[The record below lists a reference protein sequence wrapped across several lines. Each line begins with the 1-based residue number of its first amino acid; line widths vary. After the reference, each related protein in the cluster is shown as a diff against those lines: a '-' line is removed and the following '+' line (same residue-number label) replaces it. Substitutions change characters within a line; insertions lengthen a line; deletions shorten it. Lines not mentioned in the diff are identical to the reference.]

1 MKIVRYISI
10 CLLFTFIGSL
20 LPTKA
25 QDNPYKI
32 DHSLYLLYEEATKHR
47 NNATGLEI
55 ADTIYTK
62 AIRINDKKAQCLA
75 LTIPVIYYFNNGK
88 TELLEKAISR
98 LQEISRKNNYLQYYY
113 FGSIYK
119 VNYLMNTGNTLRALQ
134 EAELT
139 KEQAFADDYPYGI
152 STCLRMMGNIYFARR
167 ENRTALDYYQQS
179 LVYTQ
184 EKLPEQDI
192 SYIYWNISMLQQNLK
207 QYEAAYENAEKGI
220 KCAKTSTNKYA
231 CMLRKCTLLYA
242 LDREEEFKSYYQECL
257 KATEMVK
264 PEGMN

>member
-139 KEQAFADDYPYGI
+139 KEQAFADDYPLRYLHLPANDGKHLLCTQGKPDGTGLLPTIAGI
-152 STCLRMMGNIYFARR
+152 HTG
-167 ENRTALDYYQQS
+167 
-179 LVYTQ
+179 
-184 EKLPEQDI
+184 
-192 SYIYWNISMLQQNLK
+192 
-207 QYEAAYENAEKGI
+207 EA
-220 KCAKTSTNKYA
+220 
-231 CMLRKCTLLYA
+231 
-242 LDREEEFKSYYQECL
+242 
-257 KATEMVK
+257 
-264 PEGMN
+264 P

>member
-88 TELLEKAISR
+88 TESAGFRRYPERTTTCNI
-98 LQEISRKNNYLQYYY
+98 
-113 FGSIYK
+113 
-119 VNYLMNTGNTLRALQ
+119 TTLA
-134 EAELT
+134 AST
-139 KEQAFADDYPYGI
+139 KLI
-152 STCLRMMGNIYFARR
+152 T
-167 ENRTALDYYQQS
+167 
-179 LVYTQ
+179 
-184 EKLPEQDI
+184 
-192 SYIYWNISMLQQNLK
+192 
-207 QYEAAYENAEKGI
+207 
-220 KCAKTSTNKYA
+220 
-231 CMLRKCTLLYA
+231 
-242 LDREEEFKSYYQECL
+242 
-257 KATEMVK
+257 
-264 PEGMN
+264 

>member
-1 MKIVRYISI
+1 MKTVRYISI

-119 VNYLMNTGNTLRALQ
+119 LIT
-134 EAELT
+134 
-139 KEQAFADDYPYGI
+139 
-152 STCLRMMGNIYFARR
+152 
-167 ENRTALDYYQQS
+167 
-179 LVYTQ
+179 
-184 EKLPEQDI
+184 
-192 SYIYWNISMLQQNLK
+192 
-207 QYEAAYENAEKGI
+207 
-220 KCAKTSTNKYA
+220 
-231 CMLRKCTLLYA
+231 
-242 LDREEEFKSYYQECL
+242 
-257 KATEMVK
+257 
-264 PEGMN
+264 

>member
-88 TELLEKAISR
+88 R
-98 LQEISRKNNYLQYYY
+98 NYWRKQSAGFRRYPERTTTCN
-113 FGSIYK
+113 I
-119 VNYLMNTGNTLRALQ
+119 TTLA
-134 EAELT
+134 AST
-139 KEQAFADDYPYGI
+139 KLI
-152 STCLRMMGNIYFARR
+152 T
-167 ENRTALDYYQQS
+167 
-179 LVYTQ
+179 
-184 EKLPEQDI
+184 
-192 SYIYWNISMLQQNLK
+192 
-207 QYEAAYENAEKGI
+207 
-220 KCAKTSTNKYA
+220 
-231 CMLRKCTLLYA
+231 
-242 LDREEEFKSYYQECL
+242 
-257 KATEMVK
+257 
-264 PEGMN
+264 

>member
-88 TELLEKAISR
+88 TELLESNQQASGDIP
-98 LQEISRKNNYLQYYY
+98 
-113 FGSIYK
+113 
-119 VNYLMNTGNTLRALQ
+119 
-134 EAELT
+134 
-139 KEQAFADDYPYGI
+139 KEQLPAI
-152 STCLRMMGNIYFARR
+152 L
-167 ENRTALDYYQQS
+167 LLWQHLQS
-179 LVYTQ
+179 
-184 EKLPEQDI
+184 
-192 SYIYWNISMLQQNLK
+192 
-207 QYEAAYENAEKGI
+207 
-220 KCAKTSTNKYA
+220 
-231 CMLRKCTLLYA
+231 
-242 LDREEEFKSYYQECL
+242 
-257 KATEMVK
+257 
-264 PEGMN
+264 

>member
-98 LQEISRKNNYLQYYY
+98 LQEISRKNNYLQYFFKQKTAYV
-113 FGSIYK
+113 I
-119 VNYLMNTGNTLRALQ
+119 
-134 EAELT
+134 LT
-139 KEQAFADDYPYGI
+139 CDWSSDVC
-152 STCLRMMGNIYFARR
+152 SSDL
-167 ENRTALDYYQQS
+167 
-179 LVYTQ
+179 
-184 EKLPEQDI
+184 
-192 SYIYWNISMLQQNLK
+192 NISM
-207 QYEAAYENAEKGI
+207 A
-220 KCAKTSTNKYA
+220 
-231 CMLRKCTLLYA
+231 R
-242 LDREEEFKSYYQECL
+242 D
-257 KATEMVK
+257 
-264 PEGMN
+264 

>member
-139 KEQAFADDYPYGI
+139 KEQAF
-152 STCLRMMGNIYFARR
+152 CRR
-167 ENRTALDYYQQS
+167 TIPTVSPL
-179 LVYTQ
+179 
-184 EKLPEQDI
+184 
-192 SYIYWNISMLQQNLK
+192 
-207 QYEAAYENAEKGI
+207 
-220 KCAKTSTNKYA
+220 A
-231 CMLRKCTLLYA
+231 C
-242 LDREEEFKSYYQECL
+242 E
-257 KATEMVK
+257 
-264 PEGMN
+264 